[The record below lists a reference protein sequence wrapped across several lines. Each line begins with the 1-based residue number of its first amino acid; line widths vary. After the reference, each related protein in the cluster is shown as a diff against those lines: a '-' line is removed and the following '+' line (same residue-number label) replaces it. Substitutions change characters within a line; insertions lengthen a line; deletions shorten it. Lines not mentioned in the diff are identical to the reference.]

1 MPDAADETILRSQI
15 AHSRVLIV
23 DDDESNCLI
32 VADFLASLCQVHYV
46 TSVADI
52 WAQCDAYQPDLI
64 ILDIFIGDES
74 GLEVCKKLKKSIEH
88 KHLPVIFVTSSA
100 RHEELEEC
108 WGAGCVDFIAK
119 PVNFTTLTNRVKVHL
134 TLKYQQELLREQS
147 YKDGLTGLYN
157 RNYLSHIFPI
167 QYAQCQRE
175 TLPLS
180 LLLLD
185 IDWFKRF
192 NDEYGHVEGDAC
204 IRQVSKVIDSL
215 SRRPL
220 DMAFRYGGEEF
231 LCLLPNTEREG
242 AALIAQNIV
251 TAVAALEIPHKHSD
265 YEHVTASVGIYTH
278 DSDVAIP
285 LTRLI
290 ETADT
295 ALYQAKQQG
304 RNQVCIAQDSGE
316 SSPAGG

>member
-1 MPDAADETILRSQI
+1 MPGAADVTIPLSQL
-15 AHSRVLIV
+15 AQSRVLIV

-32 VADFLASLCQVHYV
+32 VADFLSSLCQVHYV
-46 TSVADI
+46 TTAEEIFAECES
-52 WAQCDAYQPDLI
+52 YQPDLI

-74 GLEVCKKLKKSIEH
+74 GLDICKSLKQSIEH

-100 RHEELEEC
+100 RHEELDQC

-119 PVNFTTLTNRVKVHL
+119 PVNFTTLINRVKVHL

-157 RNYLSHIFPI
+157 RSYLSHIFPI

-204 IRQVSKVIDSL
+204 IKQVSEVIDSL
-215 SRRPL
+215 ARRPL
-220 DMAFRYGGEEF
+220 DMVFRYGGEEF
-231 LCLLPNTEREG
+231 LCLLPNTQSEG
-242 AALIAQNIV
+242 AQLIANKIV
-251 TAVAALEIPHKHSD
+251 GAVAALNIPHKHSD
-265 YEHVTASVGIYTH
+265 YERVTVSVGLYTH
-278 DSDVAIP
+278 ESEAALP
-285 LTRLI
+285 LTKLV
-290 ETADT
+290 ESADK
-295 ALYQAKQQG
+295 ALYEAKQKG
-304 RNQVCIAQDSGE
+304 RNQLCISQSVTGDSPPG
-316 SSPAGG
+316 